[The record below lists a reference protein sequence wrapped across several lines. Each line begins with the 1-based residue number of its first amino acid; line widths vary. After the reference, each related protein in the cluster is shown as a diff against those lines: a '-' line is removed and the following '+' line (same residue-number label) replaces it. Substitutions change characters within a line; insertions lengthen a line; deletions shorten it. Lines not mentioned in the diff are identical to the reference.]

1 MTTTLSSKGQV
12 VIPSKIRQQLAL
24 AEGAVIECE
33 VQDGKIILNPSS
45 LAPRAQLV
53 QEKGR
58 PVLKAP
64 KGAPKMTPELVQ
76 ELLNS

>member
-1 MTTTLSSKGQV
+1 M
-12 VIPSKIRQQLAL
+12 VIPSRIRQQLAL
-24 AEGAVIECE
+24 AEGAVIDCE
-33 VQDGKIILNPSS
+33 LKDGKIILNPSPKS
-45 LAPRAQLV
+45 PRAKLIHK
-53 QEKGR
+53 EGR